1 VVVVVIAGLAIAAMF
16 VLWPDSGKVPHD
28 KNPYG
33 GKGVSTIS
41 ATVTKVTPF
50 DCHSNGGEGPDGQLS
65 VKGDCAHIG
74 VKVKGG
80 TATFDLDPTR
90 YKAGIHVG
98 DGIKVVKFA
107 LAGQTPSY
115 QFLDYQRGVPL
126 ILLAAIFAAVVIAI
140 ARWRGLFAMVG
151 IGITLL
157 ALTKFMLPAFLAG
170 ESPVIVT
177 VVGATAIMIVVLYL
191 THGVS
196 IRTTSALFGTLVGI
210 LLTAVIGLA
219 ATGWTNLSGV
229 GSEDDQTLIAVVPN
243 IHLAGVVAASMVIA
257 GLGVLNDVTV
267 TQASAV
273 WEMRALQPM
282 ARGATIFASAMR
294 IGRDHI
300 ASSIY
305 TLVFAYAGSAMTILL
320 LITAYQRSLTEMA
333 TTEQIA
339 DEIVRALVGAIGLVL
354 AVPITTVI
362 AVWLAP
368 KPRDLWD
375 TPADT
380 PPTPTPGK
388 RRAVRVV
395 KRPDLP
401 QD

>member
-1 VVVVVIAGLAIAAMF
+1 VVAIAGCAIAAMF
-16 VLWPDSGKVPHD
+16 VLWPDSGKVPHNTD
-28 KNPYG
+28 PYG
-33 GKGVSTIS
+33 GKGVSTIG

-50 DCHSNGGEGPDGQLS
+50 DCHSNGGEGPDGQAS
-65 VKGDCAHIG
+65 VKGDCAHLA
-74 VKVKGG
+74 VKFKGG
-80 TATFDLDPTR
+80 TSTLVLDPTH
-90 YKAGIHVG
+90 YKAGVHVG
-98 DGIKVVKFA
+98 DDISMVKFA
-107 LAGQTPSY
+107 SAGGAPTY
-115 QFLDYQRGVPL
+115 QFLDYQRGLPL
-126 ILLAAIFAAVVIAI
+126 ILLGAIFAVVVIAI

-170 ESPVIVT
+170 ESPLIVT

-196 IRTTSALFGTLVGI
+196 IRTTSALFGTLAGI
-210 LLTAVIGLA
+210 ALTAGIGLA

-229 GSEDDQTLIAVVPN
+229 GSEDDQTLIAVVPH

-368 KPRDLWD
+368 KPHDSAD
-375 TPADT
+375 VHADT
-380 PPTPTPGK
+380 PPTPTPGR
-388 RRAVRVV
+388 RRAVRTA
-395 KRPDLP
+395 
-401 QD
+401 